1 MLKVKGLE
9 VKEVLQGVWAA
20 QWKGS
25 TVFSFSSKEKC
36 VAYVNKFFSTPYF
49 IEEELGL
56 EIYRVK
62 ACFEPDKWF
71 VVSISDR
78 EIKTVQ
84 YTDST
89 NGLWKNARNHVL
101 NFVH

>member
-1 MLKVKGLE
+1 MFNVKGLE
-9 VKEVLQGVWAA
+9 LKEIPQGVWAC
-20 QWKGS
+20 QWNGK

-36 VAYVNKFFSTPYF
+36 IKFVNTFFSTPYL

-56 EIYRVK
+56 EVYRVK
-62 ACFEPDKWF
+62 ACFEPDKWII
-71 VVSISDR
+71 VSASDR
-78 EIKTVQ
+78 EIKAVE